1 MKLYFLRHGL
11 AGDRARWEG
20 DDFDR
25 PLTEEGKDRVARE
38 AVTIAHLEL
47 GLEVVMTSPLVRA
60 FQTAEIVARK
70 LNLLD
75 KLVKDERLG
84 PGFAAPHLPKI
95 LAAHAKANAVMLV
108 GHEPSFSEAISY
120 LIGGGRVVCKKGSL
134 ACVDLEDASRLR
146 GKLLW
151 LLQPKV
157 LAR

>member
-11 AGDRARWEG
+11 AGDRTRWPG

-25 PLTEEGKDRVARE
+25 PLTDEGKDRIARE

-84 PGFAAPHLPKI
+84 PGFSAPHVPKI

-134 ACVDLEDASRLR
+134 ACVDLEDASSLR